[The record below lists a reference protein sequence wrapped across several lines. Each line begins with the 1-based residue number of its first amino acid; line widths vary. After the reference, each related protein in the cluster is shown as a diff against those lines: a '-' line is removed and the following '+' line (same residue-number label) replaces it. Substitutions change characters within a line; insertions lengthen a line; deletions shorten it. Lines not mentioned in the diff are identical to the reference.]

1 MIDKI
6 KKRLLKNK
14 LVYKLYLKRN
24 ASQRTHGKYKFISR
38 SKDSKD
44 LCIILA
50 GYKGFLWDE
59 VFYRIKKF
67 APPKMDVCV
76 ISSGL
81 FSNELNEICEK
92 NQWSY
97 LSTKDNKVTLAQNIA
112 VKLFPKA
119 ENIFKL
125 DEDILICK
133 NFFNGLKDSYE
144 KIEKETRLIP
154 GMILP
159 ILPINGF
166 GHIKFL
172 EKLNLLD
179 DFEKKFGKTYY
190 SSSADNKIMLNVDM
204 ATYIWEKSFE
214 LDKLAAKFY
223 EDEFNYFDCPIRIS
237 IGAIFFKRDF
247 FEKMGMFTVDSTN
260 GLGLD
265 EVQICSYCL
274 VESRPIVVCGN
285 ILAGHFCFGPQN
297 EAMKK
302 MYLESNMLRKLNSED
317 TK

>member
-6 KKRLLKNK
+6 KKGLLKNNF
-14 LVYKLYLKRN
+14 VYNLYKKNKFKKR
-24 ASQRTHGKYKFISR
+24 TKGKYKFLDNK
-38 SKDSKD
+38 KDSSD

-50 GYKGFLWDE
+50 GYKKFLWSE

-67 APPKMDVCV
+67 AYKKLDICV

-81 FSNELNEICEK
+81 FSQELYDMCKK
-92 NQWSY
+92 NNWSY

-112 VKLFPKA
+112 IKLFPKA

-125 DEDILICK
+125 DEDILVCE
-133 NFFNGLKDSYE
+133 NFFSGLKNAYE
-144 KIEKETRLIP
+144 KIEKDERIKP

-159 ILPINGF
+159 ILPINGY
-166 GHIKFL
+166 GHIRFL
-172 EKLNLLD
+172 EKLGLLR

-190 SSSADNKIMLNVDM
+190 SSAVDNKIMLDTEM
-204 ATYIWEKSFE
+204 ANYIWNKSYE
-214 LDKLAAKFY
+214 LDKLAKEFYNDKFSY
-223 EDEFNYFDCPIRIS
+223 STCPIRIS
-237 IGAIFFKRDF
+237 IGAIYFKRDF
-247 FEKMGMFTVDSTN
+247 FEEMGMFAVDSTT

-265 EVQICSYCL
+265 EVQICTYCL
-274 VESRPIVVCGN
+274 EVSRPIVVSEN

-302 MYLESNMLRKLNSED
+302 LYNESDMLKKLNLED
-317 TK
+317 KI